1 PIPDD
6 QTINSVIDMDIDSPS
21 SQGLCDHDE
30 RFRVPTPPPPLPP
43 PLTLPPLPSMNET
56 NYTQPLTSLIF
67 TATLSNES
75 NKIFDNSNYSD
86 SCHTS
91 IEQYQQ
97 SEILLTNSHLIP
109 KSESIIIPS
118 EETVFKTCLGQYES
132 SSSSSSSSSE
142 NSPID
147 NNNSSSINDNTQ
159 QEDSNRSR
167 DEFVRLL
174 TQEAYISKS

>member
-1 PIPDD
+1 
-6 QTINSVIDMDIDSPS
+6 MDIDSPS

-43 PLTLPPLPSMNET
+43 PLTLPPLPSTNET

-67 TATLSNES
+67 TATLSNEP

-86 SCHTS
+86 SSHKS

-97 SEILLTNSHLIP
+97 NEILLTNSHLIP

-132 SSSSSSSSSE
+132 LSSSSSSSE

-147 NNNSSSINDNTQ
+147 NNNSSSINDNTE

-167 DEFVRLL
+167 DEFVNR
-174 TQEAYISKS
+174 ISFC